1 MGWPRGRNAGST
13 TTSQA
18 SHARGAKKEKENRGR
33 ANRLSFSGA
42 LARRRFE
49 PTSDKKPS
57 DGHSGSQ
64 TRLEGWGHAP
74 VAFRPWGR
82 LEAKRG
88 DGVERRAPSLWCGH
102 ATSGDPDYP
111 GLIWHAS
118 T

>member
-33 ANRLSFSGA
+33 ANRLSFPGA

-64 TRLEGWGHAP
+64 TRLAGWGHAP

-82 LEAKRG
+82 LG
-88 DGVERRAPSLWCGH
+88 GPSVGTVWSDAPPR
-102 ATSGDPDYP
+102 SGA
-111 GLIWHAS
+111 GMQQAG
-118 T
+118 TQTTQV